1 MKKLFLVVFTLFF
14 VSSVAWAQNAAEKN
28 VTGKT
33 YTQAE
38 KERLDLIGHP
48 ITDWSV
54 GTPHSVTGIVK
65 WSEGF
70 EGATFPPAGWAV
82 HQLDGGANTWIRYTS
97 TPPFGTASASVRW
110 ESATLANDDW
120 LVTPSFLVDAADKL
134 NFYAVGSS
142 SFTDSVII
150 YASTAGGVP
159 PTGYTRIAA
168 FRPLAAPA
176 QRFEVSLA
184 AFGGQTIYL
193 AFQYKELD
201 QLRLYVDSV
210 YVETGVPNDV
220 GMVSHNVGGE
230 LNGGT
235 PLTPTATVKN
245 FGSVTQTFNVTM
257 TINPGGYTSTKQV
270 ASLAADQTADVTF
283 DSWTPTAG
291 SFTAKAYTQLA
302 GDQNPANDTLSRT
315 ALVVQY
321 IYDNGPL
328 VTNPGGGFGG
338 ADLSALQA
346 TTLNILG
353 YGSQL
358 SANNWITDDFTVPG
372 NETWSID
379 AFKFFSYQTGSTTT
393 STYNA
398 ARVVIYNGRPDLPTS
413 QVVFGDET
421 TERYISS
428 SWTGAYRAT
437 DAAPTG
443 NTRPIMGVLSSA
455 PTVLGPG
462 NYWVMYTLGGTLA
475 SGPWAPPISI
485 LGTFETGN
493 SWARQAGTWLAL
505 RDSAVG
511 AASGYAQ
518 GIPFKIVG
526 SVQAVPVELTS
537 FMATVLKNNVTLL
550 WSTATE
556 TNNMGFQ
563 VERKAVGGEFQ
574 TVGYV
579 NGNGTT
585 TEKKEYAFTDAG
597 LGAGKYT
604 YRLRQVDFDG
614 SSEYS
619 SEVEADIIVPAEYS
633 LGQNYPNPFNP
644 STSIEFALKADA
656 KVTLRLFDALGQEV
670 RTILSDNYATGNYKI
685 DFNASS
691 LNSGVYFY
699 TIEAS
704 GVDGSKFTSTKKMI
718 LMK

>member
-14 VSSVAWAQNAAEKN
+14 VSSVAWAQTGSEKN

-38 KERLDLIGHP
+38 KVRLDLLGHP
-48 ITDWSV
+48 VTDWSQ

-65 WSEGF
+65 WSQGF
-70 EGATFPPAGWAV
+70 EGAEFPPAGWAV

-97 TPPFGTASASVRW
+97 SPPFGAASASVRW
-110 ESATLANDDW
+110 ESASLANDDW

-230 LNGGT
+230 LNGGA
-235 PLTPTATVKN
+235 PMTPTATVKN
-245 FGSVTQTFNVTM
+245 FGSATQTFNVTM

-270 ASLAADQTADVTF
+270 TGLAADQTANVTF
-283 DSWTPTAG
+283 DSWTPTTG

-315 ALVVQY
+315 ALVVTY

-328 VTNPGGGFGG
+328 VTHPGGGFGG

-346 TTLNILG
+346 EFNTLG
-353 YGSQL
+353 WGAQL
-358 SANNWITDDFTVPG
+358 SANNWITDDFTIPG

-393 STYNA
+393 STYNG

-413 QVVFGDET
+413 TVVFGDET

-428 SWTGAYRAT
+428 SWTGIYRAT
-437 DAAPTG
+437 VAAPTG
-443 NTRPIMGVLSSA
+443 STRPIMGVLSGA

-462 NYWVMYTLGGTLA
+462 NYWVMWTLNGTLT

-493 SWARQAGTWLAL
+493 AWARQAGTWLPL
-505 RDSAVG
+505 RDSLSPAPT
-511 AASGYAQ
+511 GYPQ
-518 GIPFKIVG
+518 GMPFKIVG

-537 FMATVLKNNVTLL
+537 FMATILKNNVTLL
-550 WSTATE
+550 WTTATE
-556 TNNMGFQ
+556 TNNMGFE
-563 VERKAVGGEFQ
+563 VERKAGNGSYERVGF
-574 TVGYV
+574 VS
-579 NGNGTT
+579 GNGTT
-585 TEKKEYAFTDAG
+585 TERKEYSFTDAG
-597 LGAGKYT
+597 LASGKYS

-614 SSEYS
+614 TSEYS
-619 SEVEADIIVPAEYS
+619 NAVEADVNIPTEYS
-633 LGQNYPNPFNP
+633 LGQNFPNPFNP

-685 DFNASS
+685 DFNASG

>member
-1 MKKLFLVVFTLFF
+1 MKQIFLVVFTVFF
-14 VSSVAWAQNAAEKN
+14 LAGVAWSQTADKN
-28 VTGKT
+28 NTGRT

-38 KERLDLIGHP
+38 KERLDMMGHP
-48 ITDWSV
+48 FTD
-54 GTPHSVTGIVK
+54 GTGSPHQTTGIIK

-70 EGATFPPAGWAV
+70 EGATFPPTGWAV

-97 TPPFGTASASVRW
+97 TPIFGTASASVRW
-110 ESATLANDDW
+110 ESASLANDDW
-120 LVTPSFLVDAADKL
+120 LVTPSFLVSAADKL

-142 SFTDSVII
+142 SFVDSVII
-150 YASTAGGVP
+150 HVSTAGGVP

-176 QRFEVSLA
+176 QRFEVSLS
-184 AFGGQTIYL
+184 AFAGQTVYL

-201 QLRLYVDSV
+201 MLRLYVDSV

-230 LNGGT
+230 LNSG
-235 PLTPTATVKN
+235 PFTPTATVKN
-245 FGSVTQTFNVTM
+245 FGSATQTFNVTM
-257 TINPGGYTSTKQV
+257 TINPGGYTSTKTV
-270 ASLAADQTADVTF
+270 TGLAADQTANVTF
-283 DSWTPTAG
+283 DAWTASQG

-302 GDQNPANDTLSRT
+302 GDQNPANDSLSRT
-315 ALVVQY
+315 ALVVTY

-338 ADLSALQA
+338 ADLSGLQA
-346 TTLNILG
+346 ELNILG
-353 YGSQL
+353 YGSQV
-358 SANNWITDDFTVPG
+358 SANNWVTDDFTVPG

-379 AFKFFSYQTGSTTT
+379 AFKFFSYQTGSTLT
-393 STYNA
+393 STYNG
-398 ARVVIYNGRPDLPTS
+398 ARVVIYNGRPDLVTS

-421 TERYISS
+421 TERYVGS

-437 DAAPTG
+437 IAAPTG
-443 NTRPIMGVLSSA
+443 NTRPIMGVLAGA
-455 PTVLGPG
+455 PVVLGPG

-475 SGPWAPPISI
+475 SGPWAPPVSI
-485 LGTFETGN
+485 IGTLETGN
-493 SWARQAGTWLAL
+493 AWARQAGTWLSL

-556 TNNMGFQ
+556 TNNMGFE
-563 VERKAVGGEFQ
+563 VERQATNGSYEKIGFV
-574 TVGYV
+574 T
-579 NGNGTT
+579 GNGTT
-585 TEKKEYAFTDAG
+585 TERKEYAFTDAG
-597 LGAGKYT
+597 LASGKYN

-614 SSEYS
+614 TSEYS
-619 SEVEADIIVPAEYS
+619 NAVEADVNLPSEYN
-633 LGQNYPNPFNP
+633 LAQNYPNPFNP
-644 STSIEFALKADA
+644 STSIEFALKSDA
-656 KVTLRLFDALGQEV
+656 KVSMRLFDALGQEV
-670 RTILSDNYATGNYKI
+670 RTILSGNYTTGNYKI
-685 DFNASS
+685 DFNAAG

-699 TIEAS
+699 TIDAS
-704 GVDGSKFTSTKKMI
+704 GVDGSKFTATRKMI

>member
-1 MKKLFLVVFTLFF
+1 MKKLFLVVFTLFI
-14 VSSVAWAQNAAEKN
+14 VSSAAWAQSGADKN
-28 VTGKT
+28 VTGKI

-38 KERLDLIGHP
+38 KIKLDLLGYP
-48 ITDWSV
+48 KTDWSQ
-54 GTPHSVTGIVK
+54 GNPHSVTGIVK

-70 EGATFPPAGWAV
+70 EGTTFPPTGWAV
-82 HQLDGGANTWIRYTS
+82 HQLDGGSNPWLRYTS
-97 TPPFGTASASVRW
+97 SPPFGVASAAVRW
-110 ESATLANDDW
+110 ESASLANDDW

-142 SFTDSVII
+142 TYVDSII
-150 YASTAGGVP
+150 VYASTAGGVP

-184 AFGGQTIYL
+184 AFAGQTIYIG
-193 AFQYKELD
+193 FQYKEMD
-201 QLRLYVDSV
+201 QLRLYLDSV

-230 LNGGT
+230 LNGGV

-245 FGSVTQTFNVTM
+245 FGSATQTFNVTM

-270 ASLAADQTADVTF
+270 SGLAADQTANVTF
-283 DSWTPTAG
+283 DSWTPTTG

-302 GDQNPANDTLSRT
+302 GDQNPANDTLTRT

-321 IYDNGPL
+321 IYDNGSL

-338 ADLSALQA
+338 ADLSMLQTALN
-346 TTLNILG
+346 TYG
-353 YGSQL
+353 WGSQ
-358 SANNWITDDFTVPG
+358 STANNWVTDDFTVPS

-379 AFKFFSYQTGSTTT
+379 AIKVFSYQTGSTLTPTYT
-393 STYNA
+393 SA
-398 ARVVIYNGRPDLPTS
+398 KMVIYNGRPDLPTS
-413 QVVFGDET
+413 SVVFGDET
-421 TERYISS
+421 TERFISA
-428 SWTGAYRAT
+428 SWSGIYRALSTTPT
-437 DAAPTG
+437 D
-443 NTRPIMGVLSSA
+443 NTRPIMGVLTGA

-462 NYWVMYTLGGTLA
+462 NYWVMWTLAGTLA

-485 LGTFETGN
+485 LGTYETGN
-493 SWARQAGTWLAL
+493 AWSRQAGVWVPL
-505 RDSAVG
+505 RDSASG
-511 AASGYAQ
+511 SASGYAQ
-518 GIPFKIVG
+518 GLPFKIVG

-537 FMATVLKNNVTLL
+537 FMATVLKNDVSLL

-556 TNNMGFQ
+556 TNNMGFE
-563 VERKAVGGEFQ
+563 VERKVANGTFQ
-574 TVGYV
+574 KVGYV
-579 NGNGTT
+579 AGNGTT
-585 TEKKEYAFTDAG
+585 TERKEYSFTDAG
-597 LGAGKYT
+597 LASGKYT

-614 SSEYS
+614 TSEYS
-619 SEVEADIIVPAEYS
+619 NEVEADVNIPSEYS
-633 LGQNYPNPFNP
+633 LGQNFPNPFNP

-685 DFNASS
+685 DFNASG